1 MGTRCKSG
9 TIPVAV
15 SSIKGFPD
23 KATVLAPRR
32 MGRQEKPEQVRRPAR
47 CHSRSFRVKGVKTSA
62 CASACVGFFVYFF
75 CPTHY
80 ALANCR
86 YHLNVQMKTI
96 HRFTVAL
103 WLLLTATTVSG
114 QRDSSAV
121 RHLDSVI
128 VTAEKIRKEIIPVQT
143 LSGAALK
150 NLSVLSVADAT
161 RYFAGVQVKDYGG
174 IGGLKTV
181 NVRNLG
187 TQHVGVFYDGIELGN
202 AQNGAVDL
210 GRFSLDN
217 MVAVSIYNGQKS
229 NIFQPAKDFASAS
242 AVYLTSRIPE
252 FSADKK
258 NNYTFKLRG
267 GSFGTINPSVLWE
280 HQLSEKISTSWNA
293 EYMRTEGNYKF
304 RSAKKNGYDTTQ
316 RRHNG
321 DLYSIRI
328 ETGIFGKI
336 KDGEWKAKLYWFN
349 SERGYPGSSVREEP
363 GKFYHQDRQLDNNF
377 FFQTSFRKNFSK
389 HYSLQLN
396 GKYAYDYMHYTSD
409 PRVDVTTMYI
419 SNRFKQQEGYFSA
432 ANLFTITNWWSM
444 NASADLLYNKL
455 DANLTNFV
463 YPRRLTTLA
472 AVASSMQFNRLKFQA
487 SMLGTFVKEDTK
499 LPLSSAK
506 DKEEFTPSLILA
518 YQPWKQKDFHLRA
531 FYKRIFRMPTM
542 NDLYYTFIGNA
553 DLKPEYTTQYNLGFT
568 FAHRNA
574 TSAFRSIELQADAYF
589 NEVNN
594 KIVAMPARN
603 LYRWMMVNYGF
614 VKIHGL
620 DLSVQSGWQLAE
632 QLGLNARFSY
642 TWQQAIDYTDK
653 TEINYGDHLPYA
665 PEHSGSAILSF
676 VHRQW
681 NFNYSFLYTGERW
694 EPGEN
699 NDVNYVRSWYTS
711 DIAVIRTWQLK
722 KNTIRLGAELNN
734 IFNQQYDVVLN
745 YPMPGIS
752 YRLTA
757 SISL

>member
-1 MGTRCKSG
+1 
-9 TIPVAV
+9 
-15 SSIKGFPD
+15 
-23 KATVLAPRR
+23 
-32 MGRQEKPEQVRRPAR
+32 
-47 CHSRSFRVKGVKTSA
+47 
-62 CASACVGFFVYFF
+62 
-75 CPTHY
+75 
-80 ALANCR
+80 
-86 YHLNVQMKTI
+86 MKTI
-96 HRFTVAL
+96 LQYAAAV
-103 WLLLTATTVSG
+103 WLLLAAATTVSA
-114 QRDSSAV
+114 QQDTSAV
-121 RHLDSVI
+121 RNLDSVI

-202 AQNGAVDL
+202 AQNGTVDL

-217 MVAVSIYNGQKS
+217 MVSVSLYNGQKS

-242 AVYLTSRIPE
+242 SVYLTSRIPE
-252 FSADKK
+252 FTEDSK
-258 NNYTFKLRG
+258 NNYTFRIRG
-267 GSFGTINPSVLWE
+267 GSFGTINPALLWE
-280 HQLSEKISTSWNA
+280 HQLSDKISTSFNA
-293 EYMRTEGNYKF
+293 EYMRTDGNYKF
-304 RSAKKNGYDTTQ
+304 RMAKKDGYDTTQ
-316 RRHNG
+316 RRYNG
-321 DLYSIRI
+321 DLYSVRI
-328 ETGIFGKI
+328 ETGLFGKI
-336 KDGEWKAKLYWFN
+336 KDGEWKAKLYWYN
-349 SERGYPGSSVREEP
+349 SERGYPGASVREEP

-377 FFQTSFRKNFSK
+377 FFQTGFRKNFSK
-389 HYSLQLN
+389 FYSLQLN

-409 PRVDVTTMYI
+409 PRVDVTTMYV
-419 SNRFKQQEGYFSA
+419 SNTFKQQEGYFSA
-432 ANLFTITNWWSM
+432 ANLFTLTNWWSV

-455 DANLTNFV
+455 DANLINFV

-472 AVASSMQFNRLKFQA
+472 ALASSIQWNRLKFQA
-487 SMLGTFVKEDTK
+487 SMLGTFVNEDTK

-506 DKEEFTPSLILA
+506 NKEEFTPSLILS
-518 YQPWKQKDFHLRA
+518 YQPWKQQDFHLRA

-553 DLKPEYTTQYNLGFT
+553 KLLPEYTTQYNLGFT
-568 FAHRNA
+568 FAHRKS
-574 TSAFRSIELQADAYF
+574 TSAFRSIELQADGYY

-594 KIVAMPARN
+594 KIVAMPNGN
-603 LYRWMMVNYGF
+603 LYRWMMMNYGY

-620 DLSVQSGWQLAE
+620 DMSVQTGWQLAE
-632 QLGLNARFSY
+632 QLGLNARLSY
-642 TWQQAIDYTDK
+642 TWQRAVDYTDK
-653 TEINYGDHLPYA
+653 TEINYGHLLPYA

-676 VHRQW
+676 VHKQW

-711 DIAVIRTWQLK
+711 DVAVIRTLELK
-722 KNTIRLGAELNN
+722 KKIIRLGAELNN
-734 IFNQQYDVVLN
+734 VFNQQYDVVLN